1 MMSDTSNASNIN
13 DSAKVAYKLQKAR
26 TLKFCDSS
34 EELCLLKS
42 YLHDTNYRFPAGANG
57 VVLYELID
65 RLGEDI
71 VPEVARLTGVN
82 NFNYDNC
89 MNSANFFRN
98 NNYKSEEGYQKKK
111 NSVSQRLGCA
121 FKDCDTLVDNLM
133 KYEKLKDDYL
143 QKTRQINMSASAKP
157 LGNGALPV
165 PARIQMMPKDGNSTI
180 TVNIMSGGNE
190 ENVQTGGA
198 GDGQVDQQ
206 ELLGSSSV
214 NDLAVK
220 GPSSVDIKNLQN
232 KKAILFSYGPDA
244 NRPGT
249 FKCATDSSGLPHL
262 GQSDDVDTIM
272 LQCDKVNERKK
283 GYDIRFVNLHNGKF
297 DIYGGTGRYLN
308 MIDFLKHV
316 ESSGVPIAYVWAACT
331 QFTLKPTDLIKT
343 GYTKRRKGDGFGF
356 AKEFR
361 HFLPMFD
368 ESEIKSPQDIQKF
381 QRRTKYP
388 SWAKYVNKSMCYR
401 ICLFYIMD
409 IYESGMQDVVAE
421 RDELFDQWTQSLNF
435 NPATVTREIL
445 QERMPLGVSSVKD
458 ETSIYGG
465 KVGEEWIKIK
475 MNQCADVKRGKQ
487 FMSLLP
493 SFDANR
499 HEKAFLDSVFTK
511 KFVIEAT
518 VDATNTVQY
527 QIPMDKRVNAFN

>member
-1 MMSDTSNASNIN
+1 
-13 DSAKVAYKLQKAR
+13 
-26 TLKFCDSS
+26 
-34 EELCLLKS
+34 
-42 YLHDTNYRFPAGANG
+42 
-57 VVLYELID
+57 
-65 RLGEDI
+65 
-71 VPEVARLTGVN
+71 
-82 NFNYDNC
+82 
-89 MNSANFFRN
+89 
-98 NNYKSEEGYQKKK
+98 
-111 NSVSQRLGCA
+111 
-121 FKDCDTLVDNLM
+121 
-133 KYEKLKDDYL
+133 
-143 QKTRQINMSASAKP
+143 
-157 LGNGALPV
+157 
-165 PARIQMMPKDGNSTI
+165 
-180 TVNIMSGGNE
+180 
-190 ENVQTGGA
+190 
-198 GDGQVDQQ
+198 
-206 ELLGSSSV
+206 
-214 NDLAVK
+214 
-220 GPSSVDIKNLQN
+220 
-232 KKAILFSYGPDA
+232 
-244 NRPGT
+244 
-249 FKCATDSSGLPHL
+249 
-262 GQSDDVDTIM
+262 
-272 LQCDKVNERKK
+272 
-283 GYDIRFVNLHNGKF
+283 
-297 DIYGGTGRYLN
+297 

-511 KFVIEAT
+511 KFIIEAT